1 VGLGFALAD
10 VGELAVAY
18 VALRVLYLLVVVGL
32 IVAMYRFLHRWAPVG
47 PLKLVPIVNK
57 VQMLAASAGVA
68 DATVGSGLLVSGDL
82 GKN

>member
-32 IVAMYRFLHRWAPVG
+32 IVAMYRFLHR
-47 PLKLVPIVNK
+47 
-57 VQMLAASAGVA
+57 
-68 DATVGSGLLVSGDL
+68 
-82 GKN
+82 